1 MQPWFIWKGKNSYS
15 DFGLW
20 INKLPPIIRAKE
32 RYEEIII
39 PGRAGSLIMTEGDD
53 VYDSY
58 VKECVVIAPN
68 TRNIQPI
75 LDWLRGS
82 GDVVFSNE
90 ITKAYEARIAAE
102 VSFER
107 IDNNLIQATIPF
119 FVKPFKH
126 NVNANDDTVTITS
139 ASGTIF
145 NPGDVASKPKITIAN
160 SGSSAN
166 NTITIGGNQML
177 FMTVTGTIVVD
188 CEANIITQNGTLW
201 TGSFTGDF
209 LKIPTGSNTVTQT
222 GGMSVTIEPRWRWV

>member
-1 MQPWFIWKGKNSYS
+1 MQPWFVWKGKNSFS

-20 INKLPPIIRAKE
+20 VNRLPPVVRAKE

-39 PGRAGSLIMTEGDD
+39 PGRSGSLIMTEGDD

-82 GDVVFSNE
+82 GDVIFSNE
-90 ITKAYEARIAAE
+90 ISKAYEARIAAE

-107 IDNNLIQATIPF
+107 VGNNLIQATIPF

-126 NVNANDDTVTITS
+126 NVNEQEDAVTITGS
-139 ASGTIF
+139 SGSIY
-145 NPGDVASKPKITIAN
+145 NPGDVASKPKITITN

-166 NTITIGGNQML
+166 NTISIGNKQML
-177 FMTVTGTIVVD
+177 FMAVTGTIVVD
-188 CEANIITQNGTLW
+188 CEANIITQGGSLW
-201 TGSFTGDF
+201 AGNYAGDF
-209 LKIPTGSNTVTQT
+209 ITIPKGANAVAQT
-222 GGMSVTIEPRWRWV
+222 GTMSITIEPRWRWV